1 MSLYVYNT
9 NKPSV
14 VSNNSKFA
22 IEERRRQVA
31 SMLARSMNESEI
43 AKELNISQ
51 PTISTDIKAL
61 KEMSTRFVY
70 DLAKSNLSFFYKQ
83 KLDSLDEVKRE
94 AWKIFNSESTSTK
107 EKLLS
112 LKIIVSSDEVSF
124 KLLNEGPAILSIN
137 SLEKRLTEVEA
148 V

>member
-1 MSLYVYNT
+1 MTV
-9 NKPSV
+9 
-14 VSNNSKFA
+14 NNSKYA
-22 IEERRRQVA
+22 IEARRRQVA

>member
-1 MSLYVYNT
+1 VT
-9 NKPSV
+9 V
-14 VSNNSKFA
+14 NNSKYA
-22 IEERRRQVA
+22 IEARRRQVA